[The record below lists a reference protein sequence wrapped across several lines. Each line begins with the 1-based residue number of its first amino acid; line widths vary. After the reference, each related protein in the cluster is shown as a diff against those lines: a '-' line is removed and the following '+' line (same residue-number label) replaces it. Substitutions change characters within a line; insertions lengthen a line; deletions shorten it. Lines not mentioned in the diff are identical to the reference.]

1 MHSDS
6 ACPELLARIRQL
18 EEETARL
25 QLLIAELVLKNQ
37 HLRRDIHAAGVCACN
52 WTERQDIHAGR
63 KLRCLDGVVPS
74 AAKAAFIP
82 K

>member
-37 HLRRDIHAAGVCACN
+37 HLRRDKHAAGVCACN
-52 WTERQDIHAGR
+52 WTESQDSR
-63 KLRCLDGVVPS
+63 RN
-74 AAKAAFIP
+74 KAP
-82 K
+82 LPGWRRSLSG